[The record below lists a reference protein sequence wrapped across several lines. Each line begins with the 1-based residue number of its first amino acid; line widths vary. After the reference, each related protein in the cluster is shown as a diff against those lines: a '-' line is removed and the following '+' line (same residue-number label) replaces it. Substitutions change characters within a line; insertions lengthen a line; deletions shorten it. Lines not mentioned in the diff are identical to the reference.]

1 MYFVWRSNT
10 DLSNTFMHVSQDP
23 DGLEHEDWI
32 TGNALLKPPPIM
44 TLTGDDDSPIVL
56 SDVVL
61 TGFDLPILSPKAI
74 SVLDKS
80 GVNNI
85 EYFPVQIRN
94 WQNSEI
100 EKSYKIANI
109 VGLVS
114 CLDRKNSNYNTFPED
129 DTISWLQQ
137 YSIFT
142 EKILPIPP
150 NKNKPLIFRL
160 GEFPY
165 HVLAH
170 KTIKAAFKK
179 EGITG
184 SEFILPE
191 DYV

>member
-1 MYFVWRSNT
+1 MYVGRR
-10 DLSNTFMHVSQDP
+10 P
-23 DGLEHEDWI
+23 DGLRPAKWI
-32 TGNALLKPPPIM
+32 TGEALLKQPPVLI
-44 TLTGDDDSPIVL
+44 LIGDDDSPTIL
-56 SDVVL
+56 SDVIL
-61 TGFDLPILSPKAI
+61 TSFDIPILSPKAI

-85 EYFPVQIRN
+85 QYFPVLIKN

-109 VGLVS
+109 VGLVY
-114 CLDRKNSNYNTFPED
+114 CLDRTNSTYNTFPED
-129 DTISWLQQ
+129 DDISWLQQ
-137 YSIFT
+137 YSIFI

-160 GEFPY
+160 GEFSY
-165 HVLAH
+165 HILVH
-170 KTIKAAFKK
+170 ETIKTAFEK

-184 SEFILPE
+184 SEFICPE